1 MPRATDGVKL
11 AYNQITVE
19 QREME
24 YHEISQPSSN
34 GPGVG
39 LIKGVALLEN
49 GHIPNHSSQ
58 SEYTSSAGHASDRI
72 LSPETDSNICIDQLL
87 SDVLNSSRTKPAKPI
102 KTSRTYSWMSR
113 DPDGSTDSPDLVP
126 RRDSKK
132 LLEKTPRKN
141 GLRSPHP
148 MQSSMQTKNSKLKVD
163 ILQKSKKNS
172 YDISCDHDGQYS
184 SSCQHLDSS
193 EHINI
198 YEYEKA
204 RPSQEDR
211 YSEYYGY
218 HRYLHPYQKRSSKG
232 GKLDEVDDDQFNVFI
247 CMLFCIM
254 GLGVIIGLVILLCQY
269 VDQKEQDQEKAGLG
283 PVDEDCIQLWNNVY
297 FRRVAHLI
305 ERVDKH
311 SLALSSEAKE
321 KLWLCP
327 LDSPLLG
334 KRFFCFFFKEC
345 ASVCFAL
352 F

>member
-1 MPRATDGVKL
+1 MYFL
-11 AYNQITVE
+11 A
-19 QREME
+19 
-24 YHEISQPSSN
+24 
-34 GPGVG
+34 
-39 LIKGVALLEN
+39 
-49 GHIPNHSSQ
+49 
-58 SEYTSSAGHASDRI
+58 
-72 LSPETDSNICIDQLL
+72 
-87 SDVLNSSRTKPAKPI
+87 
-102 KTSRTYSWMSR
+102 
-113 DPDGSTDSPDLVP
+113 
-126 RRDSKK
+126 
-132 LLEKTPRKN
+132 
-141 GLRSPHP
+141 
-148 MQSSMQTKNSKLKVD
+148 
-163 ILQKSKKNS
+163 
-172 YDISCDHDGQYS
+172 
-184 SSCQHLDSS
+184 
-193 EHINI
+193 
-198 YEYEKA
+198 
-204 RPSQEDR
+204 DR

-334 KRFFCFFFKEC
+334 DVMEH
-345 ASVCFAL
+345 SL
-352 F
+352 PS